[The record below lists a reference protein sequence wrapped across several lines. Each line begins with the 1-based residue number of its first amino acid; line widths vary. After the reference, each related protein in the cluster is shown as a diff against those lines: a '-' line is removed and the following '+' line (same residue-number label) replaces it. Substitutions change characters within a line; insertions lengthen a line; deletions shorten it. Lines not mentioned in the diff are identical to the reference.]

1 MASDKMLGSFD
12 QKSAP
17 EDNDLLVEYDAAASK
32 VKNVKFGGVW
42 NWIVKKLTSAV
53 INELQTSSKNVVGAI
68 NELNSKTLSFKGIF
82 ASDMNYTEISPGI
95 YNLQTESTYTN
106 GISGA
111 SYCLFIQYNDKYKT
125 QAVFHPT
132 KGVMTRRYAGNPITW
147 TDWV

>member
-1 MASDKMLGSFD
+1 MEFMHVVIYHQSKIYHPQWQHLVFWSFFQINHILDKLF
-12 QKSAP
+12 
-17 EDNDLLVEYDAAASK
+17 LVMFFFIQDFQRPLVMNGMTGWK
-32 VKNVKFGGVW
+32 
-42 NWIVKKLTSAV
+42 
-53 INELQTSSKNVVGAI
+53 
-68 NELNSKTLSFKGIF
+68 LNSKTLSFKGIF

>member
-1 MASDKMLGSFD
+1 MMQCQNLY
-12 QKSAP
+12 KS
-17 EDNDLLVEYDAAASK
+17 
-32 VKNVKFGGVW
+32 
-42 NWIVKKLTSAV
+42 
-53 INELQTSSKNVVGAI
+53 SSKQTIQTICILIHMMSFNFVLIIKKSDALHEHILHKIGVLFG
-68 NELNSKTLSFKGIF
+68 LNSKTLSFKGIF